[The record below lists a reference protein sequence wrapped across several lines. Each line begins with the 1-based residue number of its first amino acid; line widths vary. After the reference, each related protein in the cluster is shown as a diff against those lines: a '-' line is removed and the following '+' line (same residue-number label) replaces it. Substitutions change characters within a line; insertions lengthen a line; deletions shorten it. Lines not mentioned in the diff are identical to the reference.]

1 MRASPPR
8 DVPSPMLLSRLLPA
22 ALLALL
28 LPLVVV
34 SAPSR
39 GLADESD
46 LERRKEALLLHLKVH
61 RAIDTGAVW
70 VASRQRPDGSF
81 ALGDA
86 AAGGAPERTQHR
98 FGESALAT
106 YTLAHCG
113 YTTER
118 KEIQRAVAYLR
129 KHYRSLMGG
138 DHLSQASS
146 YALSLTVLALHTLYA
161 KEAPDDSDADRRRY
175 GNARGAR
182 KNPCDYP
189 SWAAA
194 MIERILDWLVENQAE
209 RGLFRYPGYPGGL
222 PGAPAGFGFPG
233 RGGGEALSGP
243 EDMSNTQY
251 VLLALWAGARCGYE
265 VDPKALHRMATRLL
279 EWQQAQGPRRV
290 RERDPRP
297 PPQGPNARYGN
308 AEAPEMTDYARGF
321 GYTPGEPPSGS
332 MTTAGLSSLA
342 VVKAMLEETGT
353 LDPTLGRRLDQ
364 AMWDAIAW
372 LSWRYSI
379 TQNPPSLG
387 PRWHYYYLYGLE
399 RACVIVGKKTLGR
412 HDWYTEG
419 ARLLVDA
426 QEGDGR
432 WAPLA
437 FGGGPRRP
445 GGLGNVRA
453 PAASSG
459 MDLLDSCFALLF
471 LERAALEPKAPV
483 LPGPAITPSE
493 TDLPRDE

>member
-1 MRASPPR
+1 MATVPPP
-8 DVPSPMLLSRLLPA
+8 DVSSLMPLSRRPFA

-28 LPLVVV
+28 LPLVLVG
-34 SAPSR
+34 APPR

-46 LERRKEALLLHLKVH
+46 LERRKAALLLRLEVH

-70 VASRQRPDGSF
+70 VASQQQPDGSF
-81 ALGDA
+81 ALTDA
-86 AAGGAPERTQHR
+86 PAGRAPDRSEHR

-113 YTTER
+113 YTKER
-118 KEIQRAVAYLR
+118 KEIGRAVTYLR
-129 KHYRSLMGG
+129 KHYRSLMKGAY
-138 DHLSQASS
+138 LPQASS

-161 KEAPDDSDADRRRY
+161 NEAPGGSSAGERRY
-175 GNARGAR
+175 GNARRTR
-182 KNPCDYP
+182 KNPCGYP

-194 MIERILDWLVENQAE
+194 MIERILDWLLENQAAD
-209 RGLFRYPGYPGGL
+209 GLFRYPGGLPDAPGGR
-222 PGAPAGFGFPG
+222 GIPG
-233 RGGGEALSGP
+233 RRGRAAMSGP

-251 VLLALWAGARCGYE
+251 VLLALWAGTRCGYE
-265 VDPKALHRMATRLL
+265 AEPAALERMARRLL

-290 RERDPRP
+290 RQRDPRP

-308 AEAPEMTDYARGF
+308 AETPERTDYARGF

-379 TQNPPSLG
+379 TQNPPAQG

-426 QEGDGR
+426 QRDDGR
-432 WAPLA
+432 WAPGA
-437 FGGGPRRP
+437 SGQGRGRPR
-445 GGLGNVRA
+445 GLGGVRA
-453 PAASSG
+453 PAVPGTPLG

-471 LERAALEPKAPV
+471 LERAALEPKAPI
-483 LPGPAITPSE
+483 LPAPAITPSE
-493 TDLPRDE
+493 TDLPRNE